1 MHVNFDASFCM
12 NYCNSSVWCLGSD
25 IAKMLN
31 GIMFNAVNALVLYHV
46 EILFPH
52 QKHSYMSEKSLN
64 LQWQL

>member
-31 GIMFNAVNALVLYHV
+31 AGYYV
-46 EILFPH
+46 
-52 QKHSYMSEKSLN
+52 
-64 LQWQL
+64 